1 MDKERL
7 RTWQEVV
14 KDILEEYPT
23 MRENDC
29 LLYEEVL
36 RVCEQRCGME
46 LRSIS
51 LKGYLEMYQAL
62 RMEFKIPSMET
73 IGRCR
78 RKVQAENPHL
88 RAKSKVQDAR
98 EETQMVFEDWAVS

>member
-7 RTWQEVV
+7 RTWEEVV
-14 KDILEEYPT
+14 TNLLEDYPT
-23 MRENDC
+23 LREDDN

-36 RVCEQRCGME
+36 RICEHRCGTQF
-46 LRSIS
+46 RSMS
-51 LKGYLEMYQAL
+51 VKCFLEMYQAL
-62 RMEFKIPSMET
+62 RMEYKIPTMET

-78 RKVQAENPHL
+78 RKVQADNPHL
-88 RAKSKVQDAR
+88 RAKSKVKDAR